1 MNLFLQGTVAVVGQT
16 GPVGHVGPV
25 PIYLF
30 GITTALGVIVGL
42 AVALVQTDRAGLSLS
57 KTFEYAPWGVI
68 AGVLGARF
76 GYVFV
81 HLGDYVRA
89 SGSVMKWSEGGF
101 LFHGALLGGVVA
113 LLVYARIVSLDVW
126 RVLDAFAPGLALG
139 QAVGLVGA
147 HVLGQGTSVPW
158 GVVVQ
163 ETIIHPLPA
172 YGIILAYGLFLM
184 LWRLGA
190 GNVRPGGL
198 FLTYALLHGVGSI
211 FLGIWSSAR
220 THWGMTPTQ
229 WGGLLTVVAAVV
241 FMYIR
246 RGMPIEPFVAPEATQ
261 ADVESFAMRRPR
273 TIGAR
278 AIVAVLWMSGLLVLL
293 AGFSARIG

>member
-76 GYVFV
+76 GYVFL
-81 HLGDYVRA
+81 HFGDYVRA

-126 RVLDAFAPGLALG
+126 RTLDAFAPGLALG

-163 ETIIHPLPA
+163 DTVIHPLPA
-172 YGIILAYGLFLM
+172 YGIVLAYGLFLT
-184 LWRLGA
+184 LWKLGA
-190 GNVRPGGL
+190 GKVRPGGL
-198 FLTYALLHGVGSI
+198 FLTYALLHGFGSLL
-211 FLGIWSSAR
+211 LGIWSSAR
-220 THWGMTPTQ
+220 THLGMTPTQ
-229 WGGLLTVVAAVV
+229 WGGLLTVVAAVL
-241 FMYIR
+241 FMYSR
-246 RGMPIEPFVAPEATQ
+246 RRVPMESAVQ
-261 ADVESFAMRRPR
+261 AEGGGAGTERFAIGRPH
-273 TIGAR
+273 TPGAR
-278 AIVAVLWMSGLLVLL
+278 AIVAVLWMSGLLALL